1 MRVALADRYTLERE
15 LGQGG
20 MATVY
25 LAHDIR
31 HDRKVAVKVL
41 RPELAAVIGAE
52 RFLQEIRVTAH
63 LQHPRLLPLFDSGEA
78 DTFLFY
84 VMPYV
89 EGESLRAR
97 LVREKQLPL
106 EEAVKITEAVAS
118 ALDYAHRHKVI
129 HRDIK
134 PENILLHEGQPLI
147 ADFGIALAVSVA
159 GGNRLTET
167 GLSLGTPQ
175 YMSPEQATGDRQL
188 DARSDIYALGCVLY
202 EMLAGEPPYT
212 GPTTQAIIAKVLT
225 EQPRPLRALRSTV
238 PLLVEAAVQKALQK
252 LPADRFATAADF
264 AEALTK
270 PTAGVPSWR
279 APLPLTQEAAA
290 AAPLGAFRRWLA
302 VGVGLILLLGG
313 FALGRWLRPLPG
325 GYAPVARLQALFAGG
340 RAVVSIYR
348 LGGDVALSPDGSRL
362 AISADGDQGP
372 GIYLRALDD
381 LEARLLPGT
390 QGGLS
395 PFFSPDGRWVGF
407 WKLGEG
413 RLKKISVA
421 GGPAVPIA
429 TATINGGASWGPN
442 DVIITGSTA
451 GGLSQVSAAG
461 GTLQPITQPDSGVTH
476 GWPEILPG
484 GKAVAFTLLSRKS
497 GVPDAR
503 IAVAWL
509 STGKVTVLDLFGT
522 SPHFV
527 PPGFLVY
534 TSADGLVQAVPFDLA
549 RLQVTGPTVPV
560 VKGVLVKGSGAVDM
574 AVAGG
579 RTLAYVAGSAR
590 RRLVLVDRRGAVR
603 VLSTDSHGYSAARY
617 SPEGGRIA
625 VEIREPLANDIWIYT
640 LASGTL
646 TRLTF
651 GGTNLY
657 PAWTPDGKRVV
668 FGSDRDGAMSLFSVA
683 AAGGG
688 VAERLFSSS
697 NPVWEGLWSPDG
709 RTLIYREIAPAT
721 GRDIW
726 YRRAQ
731 GDASPRPIARTQ
743 FNERAPALS
752 PDGRWLA
759 YQSDESGRDEVYV
772 RPFPPEAGGQ
782 WQVSA
787 DGGTQPFWGR
797 NGRELFYR
805 HGDQLM
811 VARVETTARFNVR
824 SREVLFSGAFLWGV
838 DDHTNYDVSPDGSH
852 FLMIAPEPG
861 EQTPQVTVVL
871 NWLDELRQRQRTAP
885 GGR

>member
-1 MRVALADRYTLERE
+1 
-15 LGQGG
+15 GQGG

-63 LQHPRLLPLFDSGEA
+63 LQHPHLLPLFDSGEA

-106 EEAVKITEAVAS
+106 EEAGKITEAAAR

-429 TATINGGASWGPN
+429 TAFPSLGCWRNAP
-442 DVIITGSTA
+442 
-451 GGLSQVSAAG
+451 
-461 GTLQPITQPDSGVTH
+461 
-476 GWPEILPG
+476 
-484 GKAVAFTLLSRKS
+484 
-497 GVPDAR
+497 
-503 IAVAWL
+503 
-509 STGKVTVLDLFGT
+509 
-522 SPHFV
+522 
-527 PPGFLVY
+527 
-534 TSADGLVQAVPFDLA
+534 ADHATRQRRDPRLA
-549 RLQVTGPTVPV
+549 RDPSRGE
-560 VKGVLVKGSGAVDM
+560 GSRVHPAVSK
-574 AVAGG
+574 V
-579 RTLAYVAGSAR
+579 RRPRCPHR
-590 RRLVLVDRRGAVR
+590 RRLVI
-603 VLSTDSHGYSAARY
+603 H
-617 SPEGGRIA
+617 
-625 VEIREPLANDIWIYT
+625 RE
-640 LASGTL
+640 
-646 TRLTF
+646 
-651 GGTNLY
+651 
-657 PAWTPDGKRVV
+657 
-668 FGSDRDGAMSLFSVA
+668 SDRARSLWHQSAFRAPRFSRLHVRGRFG
-683 AAGGG
+683 AGGPL
-688 VAERLFSSS
+688 RSSQTADYRS
-697 NPVWEGLWSPDG
+697 NG
-709 RTLIYREIAPAT
+709 T
-721 GRDIW
+721 
-726 YRRAQ
+726 RR
-731 GDASPRPIARTQ
+731 
-743 FNERAPALS
+743 
-752 PDGRWLA
+752 
-759 YQSDESGRDEVYV
+759 
-772 RPFPPEAGGQ
+772 
-782 WQVSA
+782 
-787 DGGTQPFWGR
+787 
-797 NGRELFYR
+797 
-805 HGDQLM
+805 
-811 VARVETTARFNVR
+811 
-824 SREVLFSGAFLWGV
+824 
-838 DDHTNYDVSPDGSH
+838 
-852 FLMIAPEPG
+852 
-861 EQTPQVTVVL
+861 
-871 NWLDELRQRQRTAP
+871 
-885 GGR
+885 